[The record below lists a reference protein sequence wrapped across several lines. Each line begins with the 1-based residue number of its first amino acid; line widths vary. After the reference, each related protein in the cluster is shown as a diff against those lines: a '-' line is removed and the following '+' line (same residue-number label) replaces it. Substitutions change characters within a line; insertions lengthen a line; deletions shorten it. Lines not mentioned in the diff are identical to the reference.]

1 VFFLFG
7 EKLKIVPREQAEFD
21 CVVCNTR
28 QRYTRFEEYNYFT
41 VFLMA
46 VARLHKVSDYCE
58 CSVCCSAYRPEDLK
72 TPSYFA
78 PVHRTL
84 VYIMMGYGMEKHM
97 DMLSELSE
105 KITGKG
111 LGIEEI
117 RSEIRQVD
125 KQQGDIFE
133 TIRQFAQCL
142 NIQGKR
148 KVIEAAFLM
157 TYASCEIEFEDRLRV
172 NLIGDALGTPLEF
185 TQFVINSIRDSGYY
199 GIRRRLLSPAN

>member
-7 EKLKIVPREQAEFD
+7 EKLKLVTREQDEFD

-41 VFLMA
+41 VFLIA
-46 VARLHKVSDYCE
+46 VAPISKVSNYCE
-58 CSVCCSAYRPEDLK
+58 CSVCGSAYRPENL
-72 TPSYFA
+72 TIPSYLA

-97 DMLSELSE
+97 DIISELNE
-105 KITGKG
+105 KITGRS
-111 LGIEEI
+111 LGREEI
-117 RSEIRQVD
+117 RSEIKEVNR
-125 KQQGDIFE
+125 QQGDIFE
-133 TIRQFAQCL
+133 TIRQHAPYL

-157 TYASCEIEFEDRLRV
+157 TYVSCEIAFEDRLRV

-185 TQFVINSIRDSGYY
+185 TEFVINSIRESGYY
-199 GIRRRLLSPAN
+199 GVKRRLLSPAS